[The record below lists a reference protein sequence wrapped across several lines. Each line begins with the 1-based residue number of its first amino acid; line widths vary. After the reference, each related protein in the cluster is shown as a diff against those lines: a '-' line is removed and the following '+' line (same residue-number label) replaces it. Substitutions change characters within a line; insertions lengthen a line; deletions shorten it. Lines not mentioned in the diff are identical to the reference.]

1 MISAVKEIK
10 QDDDREHNRQIWGE
24 RKSKAGQEE
33 GSLRNDNLAEIKE
46 VQEGCRTKIQVS
58 S

>member
-10 QDDDREHNRQIWGE
+10 QGDDREHKRQSWGE

-33 GSLRNDNLAEIKE
+33 SSLRNDNLAEIKE
-46 VQEGCRTKIQVS
+46 VQEAWKTKIQVHS
-58 S
+58 